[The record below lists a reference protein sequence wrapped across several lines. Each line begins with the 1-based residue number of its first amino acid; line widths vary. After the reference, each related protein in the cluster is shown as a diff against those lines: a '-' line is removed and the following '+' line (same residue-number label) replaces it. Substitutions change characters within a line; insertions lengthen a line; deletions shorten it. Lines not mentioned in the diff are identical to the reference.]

1 MNHHTATAQ
10 AKPTCGLD
18 YASVVLIRLPWEV
31 VLRRLLQFLKS
42 FLLLLLL
49 VFVSAIGLS
58 EVH

>member
-1 MNHHTATAQ
+1 M
-10 AKPTCGLD
+10 
-18 YASVVLIRLPWEV
+18 LIRLPWEV

-49 VFVSAIGLS
+49 LVFVSAIGLS